1 MMLVFEWIV
10 WSILAFIT
18 LFIGITWFIKEKKY
32 PTGKMYDT
40 NVVVTLVALPRIVFW
55 EAVILITFLFININK
70 LNLIWIY
77 PLVYFVISVKWAKH
91 IDRKDSIRNKNQ
103 ENS

>member
-1 MMLVFEWIV
+1 MLVIEWIV

-18 LFIGITWFIKEKKY
+18 IFMGLTWFIKEREH

-40 NVVVTLVALPRIVFW
+40 NVVLALVATPRIVFW
-55 EAVILITFLFININK
+55 ETIILLAFIFIDINK

-77 PLVYFVISVKWAKH
+77 PLVYFFISVRWAKH
-91 IDRKDSIRNKNQ
+91 IDKKNKY
-103 ENS
+103 